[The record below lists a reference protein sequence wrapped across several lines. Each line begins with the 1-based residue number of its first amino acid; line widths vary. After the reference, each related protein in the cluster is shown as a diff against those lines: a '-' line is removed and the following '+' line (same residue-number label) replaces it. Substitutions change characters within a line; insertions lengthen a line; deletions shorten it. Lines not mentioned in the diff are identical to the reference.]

1 MRKSDR
7 EIRDFSEIVSV
18 VGRCQVVRMGIYAD
32 DFPYVVPL
40 TFAYEVQDG
49 ALVVYFHC
57 ATKGRKLDLLAK
69 DARVCLE
76 WDIFDGYVETGHS
89 VTADYT
95 SVIAFG
101 RALRCEGEERICGI
115 ARLLEH
121 TGFVNYSAETC
132 AALPV
137 VDVWK
142 VVCKSVTGKRRFQK

>member
-32 DFPYVVPL
+32 DFPYV
-40 TFAYEVQDG
+40 
-49 ALVVYFHC
+49 FHC

-89 VTADYT
+89 ITADYT

-101 RALRCEGEERICGI
+101 RALRCEGVERIRGI

>member
-40 TFAYEVQDG
+40 TFGYEVQDG

-76 WDIFDGYVETGHS
+76 WDIL
-89 VTADYT
+89 TAT
-95 SVIAFG
+95 SRPDILSRRTTQASLPLVVP
-101 RALRCEGEERICGI
+101 
-115 ARLLEH
+115 
-121 TGFVNYSAETC
+121 FV
-132 AALPV
+132 V
-137 VDVWK
+137 R
-142 VVCKSVTGKRRFQK
+142 G